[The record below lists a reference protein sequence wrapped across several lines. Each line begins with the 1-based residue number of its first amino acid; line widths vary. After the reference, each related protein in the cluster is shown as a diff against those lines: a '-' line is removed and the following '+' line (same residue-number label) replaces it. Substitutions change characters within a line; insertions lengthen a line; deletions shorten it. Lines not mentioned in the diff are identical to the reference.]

1 MYLVITA
8 RRLAANN
15 NNNEKKRKKG
25 CFHSLKIAL
34 RLSCQGGPA
43 VATDA
48 QRMMKNV
55 CGVTFVRLGVSGS
68 PKISKQDVGDF
79 VGGVKK

>member
-15 NNNEKKRKKG
+15 NNNEKKKK
-25 CFHSLKIAL
+25 K
-34 RLSCQGGPA
+34 RLFSFAENCAPAVCQGGPA

-55 CGVTFVRLGVSGS
+55 CGVTFVRMGVSGS